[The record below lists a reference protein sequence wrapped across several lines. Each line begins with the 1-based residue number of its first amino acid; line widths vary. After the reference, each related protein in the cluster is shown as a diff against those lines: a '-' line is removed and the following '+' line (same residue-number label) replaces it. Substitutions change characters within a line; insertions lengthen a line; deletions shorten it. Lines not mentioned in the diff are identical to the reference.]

1 MCSATGMLRRAGN
14 VQLLVTGFL
23 DCEPGGLV
31 VGEPLAVSS

>member
-14 VQLLVTGFL
+14 LQLLATGFL
-23 DCEPGGLV
+23 DCEHGGLI